1 MRSITATIEFT
12 TDLRGTGKSLLK
24 LSSSADLVIDLLT
37 SEKAKWRRPSTACRR
52 FGVFAI
58 RSA

>member
-1 MRSITATIEFT
+1 MRIITAASEFT

-24 LSSSADLVIDLLT
+24 LSSIAAWVINLLT

-52 FGVFAI
+52 LGVFAI